1 MQRFWENVTRTETC
15 WLWTAGKQHN
25 GYGRFHHTA
34 TATIAAHKF
43 SWIEASGAVPAGLFV
58 LHKCDVRACVNPDHL
73 FLGTKLDNKEDMIA
87 KDRDCYGERVHCHK
101 LTAAQ
106 VVSIREEYAAGGITH
121 RELGARYGVRK
132 ETIGKVVRFR
142 NWKKV

>member
-25 GYGRFHHTA
+25 
-34 TATIAAHKF
+34 
-43 SWIEASGAVPAGLFV
+43 
-58 LHKCDVRACVNPDHL
+58 
-73 FLGTKLDNKEDMIA
+73 
-87 KDRDCYGERVHCHK
+87 
-101 LTAAQ
+101 
-106 VVSIREEYAAGGITH
+106 
-121 RELGARYGVRK
+121 YGVRK